1 METQLDEKINV
12 NMNTCSDY
20 LRFSTFKC
28 LIPVALAAFI
38 AGELVYVL
46 FTKTLG
52 TFQSEEGHTS
62 EMDDT
67 LCDLGI
73 IVGVYFIA
81 ILLKR
86 GLVVII
92 LNDINNNIHNAM
104 MK

>member
-1 METQLDEKINV
+1 MKTY
-12 NMNTCSDY
+12 SDY
-20 LRFSTFKC
+20 LSFSTFKY
-28 LIPVALAAFI
+28 LIPVALVAFI
-38 AGELVYVL
+38 AGELVYVF

-62 EMDDT
+62 KMDDT
-67 LCDLGI
+67 LFELGI

-92 LNDINNNIHNAM
+92 LNDINNNIHNSM